1 MILNKNVK
9 CIKRD
14 AVDITVGIIYHVI
27 AEGQFW
33 YEIRNDNGKT
43 WKYAKTDFEEVK
55 ISE

>member
-33 YEIRNDNGKT
+33 YQSRNDNGKT
-43 WKYAKTDFEEVK
+43 WKYAKTDFEEV
-55 ISE
+55 E